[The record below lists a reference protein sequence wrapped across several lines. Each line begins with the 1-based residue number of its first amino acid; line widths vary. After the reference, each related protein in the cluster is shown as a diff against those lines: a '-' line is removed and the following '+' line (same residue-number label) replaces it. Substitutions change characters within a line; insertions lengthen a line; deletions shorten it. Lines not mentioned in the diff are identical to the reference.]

1 MRQQAVELQMTMQT
15 AHREKQEAVQK
26 ARRLE
31 QGLMVTIDDP
41 VKNCR
46 P

>member
-1 MRQQAVELQMTMQT
+1 MRQQAVELQVTMQT
-15 AHREKQEAVQK
+15 AHWEKQEVVQK

-31 QGLMVTIDDP
+31 HGWMVTIDDP

-46 P
+46 T